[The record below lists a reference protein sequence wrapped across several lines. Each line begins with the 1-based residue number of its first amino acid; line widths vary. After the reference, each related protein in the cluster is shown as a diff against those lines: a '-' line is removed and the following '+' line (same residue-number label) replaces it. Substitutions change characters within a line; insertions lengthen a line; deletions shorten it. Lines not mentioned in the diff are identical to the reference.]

1 MTQQA
6 LLKAA
11 FVRIVGAINAL
22 KGAQGNLSDLT
33 TTGKA
38 NLVAALNEVKNSIPP
53 AGAMI
58 DDAGSGTNKT
68 WSSNKIQSQIT
79 AAITALISGS
89 PEASDTLKELA
100 EQIAALSQ
108 ADNGL
113 LSFAAAQALNA
124 TQKLQ
129 ACNNLGVGD
138 PAYNY
143 VADIEANLAA
153 GL

>member
-11 FVRIVGAINAL
+11 FVRIVSAVNAL

-33 TTGKA
+33 TTDKA
-38 NLVAALNEVKNSIPP
+38 NMVSALNELKNSIPS
-53 AGAMI
+53 AGAVI
-58 DDAGSGTNKT
+58 DDTGSGTTKT

-79 AAITALISGS
+79 SAITALVSGA
-89 PEASDTLKELA
+89 PGASDTLKELSD
-100 EQIAALSQ
+100 QIVALSQ

-113 LSFAAAQALNA
+113 LSFAAAQALSA
-124 TQKLQ
+124 QQKLQ
-129 ACNNLGVGD
+129 GCNNLGIGD
-138 PAYNY
+138 PAFDY
-143 VADIEANLAA
+143 VADIEAHLSA